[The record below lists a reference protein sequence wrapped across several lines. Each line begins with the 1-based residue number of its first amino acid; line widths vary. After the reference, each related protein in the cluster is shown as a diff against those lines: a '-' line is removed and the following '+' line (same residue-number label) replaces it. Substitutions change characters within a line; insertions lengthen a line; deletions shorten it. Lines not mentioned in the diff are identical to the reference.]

1 MNTHRKSHWQIFR
14 ILKDTFPIS
23 MSSIANQVVC
33 VFGWLTNFHPALVPT
48 PDSLEEDE
56 MGDYSCALSSDSNE
70 CDSDCDES

>member
-1 MNTHRKSHWQIFR
+1 
-14 ILKDTFPIS
+14 
-23 MSSIANQVVC
+23 MSRIANQVVC

-56 MGDYSCALSSDSNE
+56 MGDYFCSDSNE